1 MLTDEDFSKLVD
13 TLEMSYSFME
23 LKKALLFA
31 TLKSEYLAGVSDGEK
46 KMYQLLTRIKSE

>member
-13 TLEMSYSFME
+13 TLEMGYHSME

-46 KMYQLLTRIKSE
+46 KMYQLLTGVKSE